1 MNAPE
6 FKFPQFIQHSK
17 SSGNIQQQIQLAAAA
32 RRHAT
37 QIANST
43 SNQPILFPH
52 PFDMLNAKMSTPST
66 DRVQTT
72 VSILN
77 HHCTRLKARSILN
90 LFHFLP
96 FFTKSAPKVKF
107 ALDQTSKE
115 NHQNVSNTNSLQRS
129 KSMSSAD
136 ALVRG
141 IVRLGLGCANE
152 SNEIGTFVPEI
163 QAIVDQALIDP
174 NKLNTR
180 SLMVLANQI
189 MQRAVEGRR

>member
-1 MNAPE
+1 MLY
-6 FKFPQFIQHSK
+6 S
-17 SSGNIQQQIQLAAAA
+17 
-32 RRHAT
+32 
-37 QIANST
+37 
-43 SNQPILFPH
+43 H
-52 PFDMLNAKMSTPST
+52 PFDILNAKIAASSS
-66 DRVQTT
+66 DRVQTN
-72 VSILN
+72 VSIKKQLN
-77 HHCTRLKARSILN
+77 SIEYSVRLSVFWICFYF
-90 LFHFLP
+90 FH

-115 NHQNVSNTNSLQRS
+115 NHQNVSNTNALQRS

-141 IVRLGLGCANE
+141 IVRLGLGSANE